1 MVGVE
6 SGTSQCSTM
15 SARDCLR
22 YKFDPFSAKQFRRKI
37 SVTIAN
43 TERQQKKKNENRNS

>member
-22 YKFDPFSAKQFRRKI
+22 YKFDPFSDKQFRLKV

-43 TERQQKKKNENRNS
+43 TERQQKKNENRNS